1 MSKKVSFES
10 AVRGC
15 WLGKNI
21 GGTLGAPFEGKEE
34 MQDVKFYVQK
44 DLFGNPEPNDDLD
57 LQLLWLSIAEENGI
71 FNITPRMM
79 GEYWISH
86 IVGPWNEYAVCRWN
100 SMNGFYPPLSGAVD
114 NEAWCKS
121 NGAWIRSEIWACLF
135 PGNPDAAL
143 HFAWLDSCAD
153 HCDEGI
159 YAEMFTVALESA
171 AFVEK
176 DLRKL
181 VAIGLAKI
189 PETSRLRESI
199 ELVCKCYDA
208 GESYQN
214 ARAKVVELNK
224 DLGFFQAPANV
235 AFAMIGLLY
244 GEGDFGRTICIATN
258 CGDDTDCTAA
268 TAGAVMGIIY
278 GAEAIP
284 EKWVAPIGFN
294 IITKALNPH
303 GLKIALPKTIDELT
317 SRVIRLGERIRTE
330 DPRPAPENLLDDTV
344 AKAIWARSSYELGF
358 DVSYA
363 KVGVEY
369 IEGVHVAPG
378 KSLKLRLWLR
388 EGIPAMHEV
397 RFVWKLRKGWKS
409 PANEVRISGVV
420 CSRGFIDTVI
430 VPPEELPEAMYYP
443 ELEVYSDTRNYPTT
457 LRIPLRREGS
467 TVYPKYRGDR
477 DYDRRRRL
485 RAAIGQA

>member
-21 GGTLGAPFEGKEE
+21 GGTLGAPFEGREE
-34 MQDVKFYVQK
+34 MQDVQFYVQK

-317 SRVIRLGERIRTE
+317 SRVIQLGARIRTE

-378 KSLKLRLWLR
+378 KPLKLRLWLR